1 VNYERSENFTGEPSK
16 AIEMAQAM
24 FVQSGYTIMD
34 VSESSISVEHQGGF
48 IRTQSGNTIYGA
60 SPIRVSISGGRLNVS
75 AGYDGIEKAKR
86 FITKLLVGLAFILG
100 LGMGI
105 PFAFLFEER
114 WPLLLALAL
123 GIGIPLIQLPIH
135 LYVTPMI
142 MRKRAEKALDTLIH
156 NIMMF
161 VH

>member
-1 VNYERSENFTGEPSK
+1 VNYERSESFTGEPSK

-24 FVQSGYTIMD
+24 FVQSGYKIVD
-34 VSESSISVEHQGGF
+34 LSESAISVEHQGGF

-60 SPIRVSISGGRLNVS
+60 SPIQISVSGNRLDVR
-75 AGYDGIEKAKR
+75 AGYDGIEKAKG
-86 FITKLLVGLAFILG
+86 FITKLLVGLAALLG

-114 WPLLLALAL
+114 WPLLLALGL

-142 MRKRAEKALDTLIH
+142 MRKRADKALDTLIH
-156 NIMMF
+156 NIM
-161 VH
+161 VIAR